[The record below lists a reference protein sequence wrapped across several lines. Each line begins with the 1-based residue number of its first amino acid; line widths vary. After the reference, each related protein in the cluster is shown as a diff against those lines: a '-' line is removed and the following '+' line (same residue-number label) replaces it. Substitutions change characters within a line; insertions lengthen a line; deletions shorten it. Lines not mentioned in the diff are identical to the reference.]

1 MKKPLATILTVA
13 LILAFAVFALGSG
26 ESEGTAD
33 PKDTKAQEPAAS
45 EKAAA
50 TEPAASE
57 KAAATEKNSQNQRQ
71 EVRVGE
77 TLNVNDLKITYD
89 SAEKWTS
96 DNMFI
101 QPADGKQFIRL
112 HFSIANDMKSD
123 QYVGAANFEC
133 YADGAKCKMQYTGD
147 DILSS
152 GSLSSGRKISGYVY
166 YEVPVNATSI
176 EVEYETSFWTNKKAY
191 FIVQF

>member
-33 PKDTKAQEPAAS
+33 PKDTKAQEPAA
-45 EKAAA
+45 
-50 TEPAASE
+50 TEN
-57 KAAATEKNSQNQRQ
+57 NSQSGRQ
-71 EVRVGE
+71 EVRAGE
-77 TLNVNDLKITYD
+77 TLNANDLKITYD

-112 HFSIANDMKSD
+112 HLSIANDTKSD
-123 QYVGAANFEC
+123 QYIGAANFEC
-133 YADGAKCKMQYTGD
+133 YADGVKCKMQYLGD
-147 DILSS
+147 DALSFDS
-152 GSLSSGRKISGYVY
+152 ISPGRKVSGYVY
-166 YEVPVNATSI
+166 FEVPVDADII
-176 EVEYETSFWTNKKAY
+176 EVEYDMSVLTNKKAY

>member
-50 TEPAASE
+50 TE
-57 KAAATEKNSQNQRQ
+57 KNSQNQRQ

-89 SAEKWTS
+89 SAEKWSS

-123 QYVGAANFEC
+123 QYVGAVDFEC

-147 DILSS
+147 DILSF

>member
-33 PKDTKAQEPAAS
+33 PKDTKAQEPAA
-45 EKAAA
+45 
-50 TEPAASE
+50 TEN
-57 KAAATEKNSQNQRQ
+57 NSQSGRQ

-89 SAEKWTS
+89 SAEKWSS

-123 QYVGAANFEC
+123 QYIGAANFEC

>member
-1 MKKPLATILTVA
+1 MKKPLATILSIA

-26 ESEGTAD
+26 ESEGTAE
-33 PKDTKAQEPAAS
+33 PKDSKAQEPAAS

-50 TEPAASE
+50 TE
-57 KAAATEKNSQNQRQ
+57 KTSQNQRQ
-71 EVRVGE
+71 EVRAGE
-77 TLNVNDLKITYD
+77 TLDVNGLKITFD

-101 QPADGKQFIRL
+101 QPADGKEFIRL
-112 HFSIANDMKSD
+112 HFSIANDTKSD
-123 QYVGAANFEC
+123 QYVGAVDFEC
-133 YADGAKCKMQYTGD
+133 YADGAKCKMQYSGD
-147 DILSS
+147 DVLSFDS
-152 GSLSSGRKISGYVY
+152 ISSGRKISGYVY
-166 YEVPVNATSI
+166 FEVPVNATSI